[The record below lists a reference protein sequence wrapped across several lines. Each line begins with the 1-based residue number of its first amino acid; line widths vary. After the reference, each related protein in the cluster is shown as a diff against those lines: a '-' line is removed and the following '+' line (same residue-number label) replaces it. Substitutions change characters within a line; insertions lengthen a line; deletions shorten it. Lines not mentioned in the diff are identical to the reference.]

1 MIYSNQEMF
10 RCQWYGNIEIT
21 IKIIVYLLGK
31 QTANREKWFTATAF
45 LKNFESSDIPNL
57 FCMHNHFYFA

>member
-1 MIYSNQEMF
+1 MKMIYSNQEMF

-31 QTANREKWFTATAF
+31 QIGNK
-45 LKNFESSDIPNL
+45 KNGSQQQPS
-57 FCMHNHFYFA
+57 